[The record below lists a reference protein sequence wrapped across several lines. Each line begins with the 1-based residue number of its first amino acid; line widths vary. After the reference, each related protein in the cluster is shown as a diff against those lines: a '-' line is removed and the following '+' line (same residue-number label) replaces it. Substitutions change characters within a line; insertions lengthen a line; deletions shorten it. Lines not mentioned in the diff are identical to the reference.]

1 MKKKINR
8 IIKNNF
14 NTMTI
19 SYDGDRATF
28 NLLLPGCSA
37 GSSKASIQCE
47 SFDEIL
53 KCSFLWI
60 AVSKEEKDN

>member
-1 MKKKINR
+1 
-8 IIKNNF
+8 
-14 NTMTI
+14 MTV
-19 SYDGDRATF
+19 SYDGDKTSF

-53 KCSFLWI
+53 KCPFVWI
-60 AVSKEEKDN
+60 AASKEEKDN